1 MWEVGINIAQDERY
15 WQWKVT
21 ILSVPTPLGREAAK
35 NSPQKATSP
44 SWPCGKAAKQRLQS
58 LSVYPPLPPHAA
70 SWQELGE
77 PWVPA
82 RAGPRWWF
90 RAEHKEALARVGG
103 GRSHN

>member
-1 MWEVGINIAQDERY
+1 MGINIAQDEGY

-35 NSPQKATSP
+35 NNPQKATSP
-44 SWPCGKAAKQRLQS
+44 PGLVGRLQS
-58 LSVYPPLPPHAA
+58 RGCSPCLCTHPPFLPPHAA

-90 RAEHKEALARVGG
+90 RAEHKEALAGVGG